1 VCRILDIFAGRPYN
15 LPQGRTTQRDTSIS
29 RRALQATSLRFPAM
43 LKRDSAEPILRALRR
58 IIRKTSEHSRQVA
71 RDTGLSVP
79 QSLCLR
85 IIGDAKPKEEVTV
98 VRVADAVQLA
108 PATVSRL
115 LDRLEEGK
123 LIVRERRSQDRRKVC
138 LVLTP
143 LGRRRLKEMPPL
155 LQVQFTARLQMLSDR
170 KQADLLRALETIVEL
185 MEAVELD
192 AAPVLDPKLS
202 ID

>member
-1 VCRILDIFAGRPYN
+1 M
-15 LPQGRTTQRDTSIS
+15 TKRDTTE
-29 RRALQATSLRFPAM
+29 R
-43 LKRDSAEPILRALRR
+43 ILRALRR
-58 IIRKTSEHSRQVA
+58 IMRKTSEHSRQVA

-85 IIGDAKPKEEVTV
+85 TIGDAKPKEEVTV
-98 VRVADAVQLA
+98 VRVAEAVQLA

-115 LDRLEEGK
+115 LDRLEEAQ

-138 LVLTP
+138 LRLTP
-143 LGRRRLKEMPPL
+143 AGRARLRKLPPPL
-155 LQVQFTARLQMLSDR
+155 QHEFSSRLQGLSQR
-170 KQADLLRALETIVEL
+170 KQDELLDALESIVEL

-192 AAPVLDPKLS
+192 AAPMLASKAA